1 MIPPHGGK
9 LVNRFVEG
17 AERKALLAKAEKMPH
32 IQLNE
37 RELADVEMISCGA
50 MSPLEGFLNKA
61 DYTRVVH
68 EMKLASGLVWPLP
81 IVLAPKADD
90 KTAYKPGMQAALV
103 GPDGAIL
110 AIIEIEDVYQA
121 DHAAEAKHVYRT
133 DDEKHPSVAYLKG
146 YGKTYLGGKITAVN
160 KLQHPDFK
168 EYRLE
173 PTQTRALFAEKG
185 WKSIVAFQTRNP
197 IHRAHEYLQKCAL
210 EQIDGLLIHPLMG
223 ATKKGDIP
231 GDVRFECYEALVNN
245 YFNKDRVAITIF
257 PAAMR
262 YAGPREAIWHAIVRQ
277 NYGCT
282 HLIIGR
288 DHAGVG
294 TYYGTYEAQ
303 EIFYTLE
310 PDALKITPIMFE
322 HSFFCNACGNMAS
335 IKTCPHGKES
345 HVFLSGTKVRE
356 MLAAGQRPPIEFTR
370 PEVADVLMKFYQSE
384 RAKDF

>member
-17 AERKALLAKAEKMPH
+17 AEREALLAKAAKMPR

-61 DYTRVVH
+61 DYESVVH
-68 EMKLASGLVWPLP
+68 RMKLTSGLVWPLP
-81 IVLAPKADD
+81 IVLAPKAGDA
-90 KTAYKPGMQAALV
+90 TVYKAGMQAALV
-103 GPDGAIL
+103 GPDDTIL

-121 DHAAEAKHVYRT
+121 DHAAEAQNVYRT
-133 DDEKHPSVAYLKG
+133 DDEKHPSVAYLKN
-146 YGKTYLGGKITAVN
+146 YSTKYLGGKITAVN
-160 KLQHPDFK
+160 KLRHPDFQ

-210 EQIDGLLIHPLMG
+210 EQVDGLLIHPLMG

-231 GDVRFECYEALVNN
+231 GDVRFDCYEALVNN

-282 HLIIGR
+282 HLIVGR

-310 PDALKITPIMFE
+310 PGALAITPIMFE
-322 HSFFCNACGNMAS
+322 HSFFCKACGNMAS
-335 IKTCPHGKES
+335 IKTCPHGKEE

-356 MLAAGQRPPIEFTR
+356 MLAAGQRPPMEFTR
-370 PEVADVLMKFYQSE
+370 PEVADILMKFYQSE
-384 RAKDF
+384 RANDF